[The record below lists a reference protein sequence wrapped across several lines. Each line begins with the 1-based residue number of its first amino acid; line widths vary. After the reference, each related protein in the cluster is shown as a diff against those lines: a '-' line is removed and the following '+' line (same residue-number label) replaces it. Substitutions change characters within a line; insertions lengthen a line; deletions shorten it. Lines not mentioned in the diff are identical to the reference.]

1 MNDFETGRQ
10 PVIVTGVRTPFL
22 KSGGAYAALSGHS
35 LAAAP
40 MAELR
45 RRCDLAPDGVDLVT
59 LGMVVQDVDATN
71 AAREAMLSA
80 GFSSRVPAWTV
91 SMAGVSPNV
100 GVGSICDQILLG
112 RVDSALACGA
122 DNFSDLPVRFGRSL
136 RQRAVS
142 LATARSLAERLR
154 ILAGIRPG
162 DLLPHVPSA
171 TDLTTGLTM
180 GECAE
185 RMARRFGVDRNDSD
199 AYALRS
205 HRLATEAWTTG
216 RFADEVMA
224 IDLANG
230 SRVERDD
237 TPRSDT
243 TLERLGALRPSFV
256 EDGIITAGN
265 ASGLT
270 DGAAALLLMS
280 TAAAARAGHDPLA
293 RIIDYQFTGVADLR
307 DEMLLGPA
315 MAIPPLLHRHGLAM
329 QDIEVFELHEA
340 FAATVVKCRRDL
352 GIDDLPCL
360 AGFGLAV
367 GASFQGHPLEIGEVK
382 RRITGEY
389 EDATVVSIKS
399 DRPDAQEL
407 DLSLGDL
414 LGFGPDDFQ
423 PGFGQRFKLILRKRD
438 QQIG

>member
-1 MNDFETGRQ
+1 MPGNHRVNDVEAGRQ

-71 AAREAMLSA
+71 AAREAMLEA

-100 GVGSICDQILLG
+100 GVASICDQILLG
-112 RVDSALACGA
+112 RVDRALACGA

-136 RQRAVS
+136 RQRAVR
-142 LATARSLAERLR
+142 LATSRSLADRLR
-154 ILAGIRPG
+154 VLAGIRPG
-162 DLLPHVPSA
+162 DLLPCVPSA

-180 GECAE
+180 GECGE
-185 RMARRFGVDRNDSD
+185 RMARRFGVDRAASD

-205 HRLATEAWTTG
+205 HRLATEAWAAG
-216 RFADEVMA
+216 RFADDVMA
-224 IDLANG
+224 IDVPGAG
-230 SRVERDD
+230 WIERDD

-243 TLERLGALRPSFV
+243 TLERLGTLRPSFAD
-256 EDGIITAGN
+256 DGIITAGN

-270 DGAAALLLMS
+270 DGAAALLMMS
-280 TAAAARAGHDPLA
+280 AAAAERAGHDPLA
-293 RIIDYQFTGVADLR
+293 RVIDYQFGGVADLR

-315 MAIPPLLHRHGLAM
+315 MTIPTLLNRHGVAM
-329 QDIEVFELHEA
+329 HDIEVFELHEA
-340 FAATVVKCRRDL
+340 FAAQILANQAALADADFARRTLALPTATGPIPEARLNAWGGSLAL
-352 GIDDLPCL
+352 GNPFGGTGIRLLLTAARRLRESGGRYALVATC
-360 AGFGLAV
+360 AGGGL
-367 GASFQGHPLEIGEVK
+367 GAAILLE
-382 RRITGEY
+382 
-389 EDATVVSIKS
+389 
-399 DRPDAQEL
+399 RPDH
-407 DLSLGDL
+407 
-414 LGFGPDDFQ
+414 
-423 PGFGQRFKLILRKRD
+423 
-438 QQIG
+438 

>member
-1 MNDFETGRQ
+1 MPGDRRVNDFETGRQ

-154 ILAGIRPG
+154 ILAGIRPV

-224 IDLANG
+224 IDLADG

-293 RIIDYQFTGVADLR
+293 RVIDYQFTGVADLR

-340 FAATVVKCRRDL
+340 FAAQILANQAALADADFARDVLALPSPTGPIPEARLNAWGGSLALGNPFGGTGIRMLLTAARRLRKSAGRYAVVATCAGGGL
-352 GIDDLPCL
+352 GAAIL
-360 AGFGLAV
+360 
-367 GASFQGHPLEIGEVK
+367 LE
-382 RRITGEY
+382 
-389 EDATVVSIKS
+389 
-399 DRPDAQEL
+399 RPD
-407 DLSLGDL
+407 
-414 LGFGPDDFQ
+414 
-423 PGFGQRFKLILRKRD
+423 R
-438 QQIG
+438 